1 MLEHPNTTDTNHHE
15 DAASATRVTWPDLGM
30 AIATTA
36 VLYALGILLFLQIP
50 KEDTVL
56 SGLAL
61 FAISGLAPLGAVLL
75 TIAIRKRKLALFGIN
90 RVAPKWLA
98 IAVAIGVGVVAL
110 NIGITSIVSATT
122 DAADVQANYQS
133 AATSG
138 VAGFIG
144 AILLGAVLTPIGEE
158 FLFRGVVFNLLKRY
172 GAWLAVILSAAIFA
186 FSHGINLATPVAF
199 VVGVSAALLM
209 KKTKS
214 VWPGVIVHAVNNASS
229 TIISVIYFQMA
240 AS

>member
-1 MLEHPNTTDTNHHE
+1 
-15 DAASATRVTWPDLGM
+15 M
-30 AIATTA
+30 AV
-36 VLYALGILLFLQIP
+36 VLYAVGILLLLQVP
-50 KEDTVL
+50 KDDSVL
-56 SGLAL
+56 AGLAQ
-61 FAISGLAPLGAVLL
+61 FAVSGLAPLGAVLL
-75 TIAIRKRKLALFGIN
+75 AIAIRKRKLALFGIT

-98 IAVAIGVGVVAL
+98 IAFAIGLGVVAL
-110 NIGITSIVSATT
+110 NIGITSLVSATT

-144 AILLGAVLTPIGEE
+144 AILFGAVLTPIGEE
-158 FLFRGVVFNLLKRY
+158 FLFRGVIFNLLKRY
-172 GAWLAVILSAAIFA
+172 GVWLAVILSAAVFA
-186 FSHGINLATPVAF
+186 FSHGVNLATPVAF

-209 KKTKS
+209 QKTKS

-229 TIISVIYFQMA
+229 TIISVIYFHMV